1 MAGVFQRFVP
11 QIKSPKVVVA
21 IYLFLPF
28 DFSSLMCAGWGV
40 AAGGDLLH
48 HGTVLGGR
56 DAQDRAKKTRVCST
70 MTPKSGDNLH
80 NLTVSAPTLASSN
93 SVHLVSLHVDVKVS
107 FVNVLAQIQLFMCI
121 FAHKKKEN
129 TSSCSDYS

>member
-48 HGTVLGGR
+48 HGAVLGGR

-80 NLTVSAPTLASSN
+80 NLTVLTTEKFLLFDVVDPHLATSLDFFHGQLPYSHPIATL
-93 SVHLVSLHVDVKVS
+93 HG
-107 FVNVLAQIQLFMCI
+107 
-121 FAHKKKEN
+121 
-129 TSSCSDYS
+129 